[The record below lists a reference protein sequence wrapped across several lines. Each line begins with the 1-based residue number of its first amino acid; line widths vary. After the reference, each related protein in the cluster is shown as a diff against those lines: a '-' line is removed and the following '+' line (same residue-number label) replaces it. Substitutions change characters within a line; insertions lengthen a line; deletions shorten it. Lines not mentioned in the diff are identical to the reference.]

1 MPQRND
7 DHLRD
12 GWIAPNPMLSEVKV
26 LGAVPAMVLR
36 YALDEEQRL
45 LAVLRYN
52 RLIDVFT
59 RTVCYSLQNHLRT
72 FMPGIGEVDTGEIY
86 LGLSMTGR
94 QFVFPVQA
102 RSEEDGIGTLQV
114 EQDLAV
120 CAAKFPGSV
129 CRPIAAQFMED
140 NLIALFECEISAGEV
155 FVREEKHYRIVTDK
169 ELMGQEATND
179 RSARMKV

>member
-1 MPQRND
+1 MVERD
-7 DHLRD
+7 DNHLRD
-12 GWIAPNPMLSEVKV
+12 GWIEPSPLLSEAKV
-26 LGAVPAMVLR
+26 LGTLPAMILR

-59 RTVCYSLQNHLRT
+59 GTMCYSLQNHLRT
-72 FMPGIGEVDTGEIY
+72 SLPGVGEVDTHEIY
-86 LGLSMTGR
+86 IGISMTGK

-102 RSEEDGIGTLQV
+102 RSKNAGIGTRQV

-120 CAAKFPGSV
+120 CAATFSNLA

-140 NLIALFECEISAGEV
+140 DLIALFECEMSGTEV
-155 FVREEKHYRIVTDK
+155 FIREEKHYRIVTDK
-169 ELMGQEATND
+169 GLLAEEAANSD
-179 RSARMKV
+179 SARTDT

>member
-1 MPQRND
+1 MAQRND

-12 GWIAPNPMLSEVKV
+12 GWIEPNPLLSDVKV

-45 LAVLRYN
+45 LAVLRCN

-59 RTVCYSLQNHLRT
+59 GTVCYSLQNHLRT
-72 FMPGIGEVDTGEIY
+72 FLRGIGKVDTGEIY
-86 LGLSMTGR
+86 LGINMMGR

-114 EQDLAV
+114 ERDLAV
-120 CAAKFPGSV
+120 CAAKFPGLV
-129 CRPIAAQFMED
+129 CRPVAAQFMEG
-140 NLIALFECEISAGEV
+140 NLIALFECEMAGGEV
-155 FVREEKHYRIVTDK
+155 FVREEKHYRIVTD
-169 ELMGQEATND
+169 ENLMGEEVASD
-179 RSARMKV
+179 RSARMEA